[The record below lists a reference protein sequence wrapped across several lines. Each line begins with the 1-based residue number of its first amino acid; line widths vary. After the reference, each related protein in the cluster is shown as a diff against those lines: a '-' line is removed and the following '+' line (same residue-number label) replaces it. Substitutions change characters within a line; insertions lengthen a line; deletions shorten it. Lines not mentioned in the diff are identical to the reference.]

1 MVQVGKL
8 LRNGQSQ
15 TGGIVL
21 GRGGGVEIP
30 VKYGGLILRRNA
42 AARVPDAHQSSTG
55 LHPAVDGD
63 APSCRGVVNGNRFCR
78 ICCSRIWSPHTGSSE
93 AVGA

>member
-15 TGGIVL
+15 TGGVVL

-30 VKYGGLILRRNA
+30 VKYSGLILRRNA
-42 AARVPDAHQSSTG
+42 AARVPDAHQRAPASTR
-55 LHPAVDGD
+55 LLTVMLPPA
-63 APSCRGVVNGNRFCR
+63 GV
-78 ICCSRIWSPHTGSSE
+78 
-93 AVGA
+93 